1 MRGFIMKRSS
11 LLHGVFFVCVAALLP
26 AFTADAQSDSPKRKP
41 DLADVAQG
49 TYFGDVT
56 SDSKGSSESDVTVT
70 VTRIGNNRVRITS
83 DYARLPLVEVPLTQ
97 AMDKILNASGTTTFF
112 LDRSKSPMR
121 LDISFINEV
130 SWAGVK
136 R

>member
-1 MRGFIMKRSS
+1 MKRSGF
-11 LLHGVFFVCVAALLP
+11 LQGVFFVGVAALLP
-26 AFTADAQSDSPKRKP
+26 AFAADAQSDSPQRQP

-56 SDSKGSSESDVTVT
+56 SDSKGSSRSDVTVT
-70 VTRIGNNRVRITS
+70 VTRIGKNRVRITS
-83 DYARLPLVEVPLTQ
+83 DDARLPPVDVPLTQ
-97 AMDKILNASGTTTFF
+97 AMDQILNASGTTTFF
-112 LDRSKSPMR
+112 LDRSKTPMR
-121 LDISFINEV
+121 LDIGFINEV

>member
-1 MRGFIMKRSS
+1 MKRS
-11 LLHGVFFVCVAALLP
+11 GFFHSIFLVCVAALLP
-26 AFTADAQSDSPKRKP
+26 SFAADAQSDSPQRQS

-56 SDSKGSSESDVTVT
+56 SDSKGSSRSDVTVT
-70 VTRIGNNRVRITS
+70 VTRIGKNRVRITS
-83 DYARLPLVEVPLTQ
+83 DYARLPPVDVPLTQ
-97 AMDKILNASGTTTFF
+97 AMDQILNASGTTTFF
-112 LDRSKSPMR
+112 LDRSKSPMQ
-121 LDISFINEV
+121 LDISFVNEV